1 MPTFTPDVRLRL
13 ARLAHELK
21 TYGPVQYMER
31 RQLEASFELLKVRH
45 FTGELTDTQY
55 WAHHAAM
62 TEIGLRQYARFH
74 DGCWRRET
82 YYGEATLDKLNAEA
96 FDVAD
101 LQPADGQAELRLAG
115 PLVE

>member
-1 MPTFTPDVRLRL
+1 MPAFTPDERLRL
-13 ARLAHELK
+13 SRLAHELQ
-21 TYGPVQYMER
+21 TYGIVQYMER
-31 RQLEASFELLKVRH
+31 RQLEASFELLKVR
-45 FTGELTDTQY
+45 FFAGELTDTQY
-55 WAHHAAM
+55 WTHHAALI
-62 TEIGLRQYARFH
+62 EVGLRQYARFH

-101 LQPADGQAELRLAG
+101 LQPADGQTELRVPG